1 MTEPIYQNIFQTPKD
16 AHYFF
21 GYYNK
26 PQISADDSTLL
37 ALRVLAI
44 DRLPDKNDE
53 AEVGWFDLKSGDNR
67 FHAIAKTTAYN
78 WQQGSMLQFLG
89 PDFTSRV
96 IWNTFEDGS
105 YCSKIYDFRD
115 QSVTT
120 QSAIYDVSKDGVTA
134 TVIDFERHTWCR
146 RGYSYGN
153 THVNEKNKPVV
164 TGDGIWKVDLSTGKK
179 HQIISIED
187 MIGHAP
193 LNTMDG
199 AIHYL
204 EHMLFNHNGQLF
216 AFLHRWRHV
225 NGIHS
230 RLCVVDRD
238 GKSIRIIND
247 SGRMS
252 HYCWLSN
259 HEILAYGALPNR
271 INALR
276 KKRGLVRTLFKWLMP
291 IYRKLIHDQ
300 TKLSKHL
307 TGDSYIIMNI
317 ENPKLNKN
325 ILPELRLS
333 DGHPTMM
340 EDGNHVFTDT
350 YARSSIGEKPK
361 LIRADVR
368 TGKAEL
374 IDELNSIDALD
385 ETPLRCDLHPRLS
398 PSGNII
404 SIDTMNDGMR
414 SCYAYLDRKSVV

>member
-1 MTEPIYQNIFQTPKD
+1 MTEQAYQNIFRTPID

-26 PQISADDSTLL
+26 PQISADDSMLL
-37 ALRVLAI
+37 ALRVRAI
-44 DRLPDKNDE
+44 DRVPDKSDE
-53 AEVGWFDLKSGDNR
+53 AEVGWFDLKSGDHH
-67 FHAIAKTTAYN
+67 FHVIAKTNTYN
-78 WQQGSMLQFLG
+78 WQQGAMLQFLG
-89 PDFTSRV
+89 PDFSSRI
-96 IWNTFEDGS
+96 IWNTFEGGQ
-105 YCSKIYDFRD
+105 YCSKIYDFKD
-115 QSVTT
+115 ESVSTRP
-120 QSAIYDVSKDGVTA
+120 AIYDVSRDGVTA

-153 THVNEKNKPVV
+153 IHVEAKNKPVV
-164 TGDGIWKVDLSTGKK
+164 NGDGIWKVDLSTGEM

-187 MIGHAP
+187 VIAHAP

-199 AIHYL
+199 AVHYL
-204 EHMLFNHNGQLF
+204 EHMLFNHDGQF
-216 AFLHRWRHV
+216 FTFLHRWRHT

-230 RLCVVDRD
+230 RLYVSDRD
-238 GKSIRIIND
+238 GKSLHIIND

-276 KKRGLVRTLFKWLMP
+276 KKKGLVRTLFKWLMP
-291 IYRKLIHDQ
+291 IYKKLVHDK
-300 TKLSKHL
+300 TKISKHL

-317 ENPKLNKN
+317 ENSKLNKN

-340 EDGNHVFTDT
+340 ADGDYVVTDT
-350 YARSSIGEKPK
+350 YARFAIGEKPK
-361 LIRADVR
+361 LIKADLR
-368 TGKAEL
+368 TGKVEL
-374 IDELNSIDALD
+374 IDELSSINSFD

-404 SIDTMNDGMR
+404 SIDTMNDGVR
-414 SCYAYLDRKSVV
+414 SCYAYSNR